1 MDLKTSRYSSW
12 CVIGLNTKSI
22 FYSMAYLRVKSIRD
36 QKYLYLVKSDWDSK
50 KKTSKQSIIKYLGIE
65 SDVSLSDI
73 PENFRDSEKIIDYFM
88 NQKYFQP
95 TVQNEITKK
104 LQKDLLSS
112 FKNSDYIEANSL
124 LESYK
129 KIYGFESFLTNV
141 LVPLIDEIESLGY
154 SKKIDLGTQT
164 TCYNAVQDLMN
175 LILENSTI
183 QLKKKKI
190 LICVPYGEQH
200 TFGTK
205 VLESQLLSNGN
216 VVYNLSPFTPV
227 STIIES
233 IEYNNPD
240 FIFISI
246 TLDENTLSA
255 KRMIQKINDQYAIPI
270 IVGGQAVKND
280 SENWNASIGQNLSI
294 TKILKLIQS
303 KKSEIIQI
311 I

>member
-1 MDLKTSRYSSW
+1 MDLKISRYSSW

-141 LVPLIDEIESLGY
+141 LVPLIEEIESLGY

-175 LILENSTI
+175 LILENNTI

-205 VLESQLLSNGN
+205 VIESQLLSNGN

>member
-1 MDLKTSRYSSW
+1 MELKISRYSSW
-12 CVIGLNTKSI
+12 CVIALNTKSI

-36 QKYLYLVKSDWDSK
+36 QKYLYLVKSHWDSK

-175 LILENSTI
+175 LILENNTI

-280 SENWNASIGQNLSI
+280 SENWI

>member
-1 MDLKTSRYSSW
+1 MDLKISRYSSW
-12 CVIGLNTKSI
+12 CVIALNTKSI

-36 QKYLYLVKSDWDSK
+36 QKYLYLVKSHWDSK

-175 LILENSTI
+175 LILENNTI

-294 TKILKLIQS
+294 TKILKLIES

>member
-1 MDLKTSRYSSW
+1 MDLKISRYSSW
-12 CVIGLNTKSI
+12 CVIALNTKSI

-36 QKYLYLVKSDWDSK
+36 QKYLYLVKSHWDSK

-175 LILENSTI
+175 LILENNTI

>member
-1 MDLKTSRYSSW
+1 MELKISRYSSW

-36 QKYLYLVKSDWDSK
+36 QKYLYLVKSHWDSK

-73 PENFRDSEKIIDYFM
+73 PENFRDSEKVTDYFM

-164 TCYNAVQDLMN
+164 TCYNAVQDLLN
-175 LILENSTI
+175 LILENNSI

-280 SENWNASIGQNLSI
+280 SENWNSSIGQNLSI

-303 KKSEIIQI
+303 KKSEILQI
-311 I
+311 V